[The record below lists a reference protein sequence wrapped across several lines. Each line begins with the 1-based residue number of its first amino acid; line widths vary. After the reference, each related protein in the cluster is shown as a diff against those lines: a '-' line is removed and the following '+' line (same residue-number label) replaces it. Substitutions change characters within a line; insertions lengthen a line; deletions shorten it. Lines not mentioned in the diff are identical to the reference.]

1 MKSVEFAN
9 YVLNVSKDMNI
20 RLNVE
25 QLQMVMFMVYVEY
38 YYKYD
43 SCLFMD
49 HWISENRRLH
59 IEHVWYM
66 FCGYGMTEICP
77 FLEREAP
84 TLSTEVESMCRFYI
98 KEIKK
103 LLLRQMEMCLIEVFP
118 QIIVSFG
125 RKRYSPKEINRLIKL
140 ELSEEQQFLKRFRAD
155 LKELIAEI
163 KSKNNLP
170 EIKIEG

>member
-49 HWISENRRLH
+49 HWILENRRLH

-77 FLEREAP
+77 FLEREVP
-84 TLSTEVESMCRFYI
+84 TLSMEVESMCRFYI

-103 LLLRQMEMCLIEVFP
+103 TTSETDRAVSDRGISSNNCFFWQEKVF
-118 QIIVSFG
+118 S
-125 RKRYSPKEINRLIKL
+125 KRD
-140 ELSEEQQFLKRFRAD
+140 QQVNKT
-155 LKELIAEI
+155 
-163 KSKNNLP
+163 
-170 EIKIEG
+170 

>member
-25 QLQMVMFMVYVEY
+25 QLQMVMFMAYVEY

-43 SCLFMD
+43 SSLFMD
-49 HWISENRRLH
+49 HWISENRKIR

-66 FCGYGMTEICP
+66 FCGYGMFEICP
-77 FLEREAP
+77 VLEREAP
-84 TLSTEVESMCRFYI
+84 AMSTEVESMCRFYI

-103 LLLRQMEMCLIEVFP
+103 LLLRQMELCLIEAFP
-118 QIIVSFG
+118 QIIVSHG
-125 RKRYSPKEINRLIKL
+125 RKRYSPKELNSLIKL

-163 KSKNNLP
+163 KSK
-170 EIKIEG
+170 KTTCQK

>member
-25 QLQMVMFMVYVEY
+25 QLQMVMFMAYVEY

-43 SCLFMD
+43 SSLFMD
-49 HWISENRRLH
+49 HWISENRKIR

-66 FCGYGMTEICP
+66 FCGYGMLEICP
-77 FLEREAP
+77 VLEREAP
-84 TLSTEVESMCRFYI
+84 AMSTEVESMCRFYI

-103 LLLRQMEMCLIEVFP
+103 LLLRQMELCLIEAFP
-118 QIIVSFG
+118 QIIVSHG
-125 RKRYSPKEINRLIKL
+125 RKRYSPKELNSLIKL
-140 ELSEEQQFLKRFRAD
+140 ELSEEQQFLKSFRAD

>member
-25 QLQMVMFMVYVEY
+25 QLQMVMFMAYVEY

-43 SCLFMD
+43 SSLFMD
-49 HWISENRRLH
+49 HWISENRKIR

-66 FCGYGMTEICP
+66 FCGYGMFEICP
-77 FLEREAP
+77 VLEREAP
-84 TLSTEVESMCRFYI
+84 AMSTEVESMCRFYI

-103 LLLRQMEMCLIEVFP
+103 LLLRQMELCLIEAFP
-118 QIIVSFG
+118 QIIVSHG
-125 RKRYSPKEINRLIKL
+125 RKRYSPKELNSLIKL